1 MIRLAVFIW
10 DQFYNELMRFAPLV
24 SAIVVLGF
32 SAMAGF
38 TNCANASSPPSGAAS
53 HVSRD
58 CNQAQM
64 LANGRPIM
72 IPMHDDLEIGISL
85 AQHKFKA
92 GEPIELHIW
101 VDNHSDAP
109 AGVFT
114 CMDLER
120 FRAIGIAIFAQD
132 GHQVLS
138 QDEEQAR
145 KECSTNPQRGIQ
157 WGLWACPRNILIKI
171 PAHACVTRNNYDF
184 ESDLTSRY
192 RLPPG
197 KYAIRLQAGWQ
208 RGVNLCA
215 QELGEPS
222 PPRRG
227 DLIFTV
233 TNP

>member
-1 MIRLAVFIW
+1 MRSALTVLAIGT
-10 DQFYNELMRFAPLV
+10 
-24 SAIVVLGF
+24 LGL

-38 TNCANASSPPSGAAS
+38 ATRANASSPPPDSTPQA
-53 HVSRD
+53 SRD
-58 CNQAQM
+58 CNQAQL

-72 IPMHDDLEIGISL
+72 IPMRDGLEIGISL

-92 GEPIELHIW
+92 GEPIDLHIW
-101 VDNHSDAP
+101 VDNRSDAP

-120 FRAIGIAIFAQD
+120 FRASGIAIFAQD
-132 GHQVLS
+132 GHRVLS
-138 QDEEQAR
+138 QDQEQAR
-145 KECSTNPQRGIQ
+145 KECSANPQRVTQ
-157 WGLWACPRNILIKI
+157 WGLSACARNILIEI
-171 PAHACVTRNNYDF
+171 PAHACVTRSNYDF
-184 ESDLTSRY
+184 ESDLASLY

-215 QELGEPS
+215 QQLGEPS

>member
-1 MIRLAVFIW
+1 
-10 DQFYNELMRFAPLV
+10 
-24 SAIVVLGF
+24 
-32 SAMAGF
+32 MAGF
-38 TNCANASSPPSGAAS
+38 AIRTNASSPPPGPAPHAS
-53 HVSRD
+53 KD
-58 CNQAQM
+58 CNQAHL

-72 IPMHDDLEIGISL
+72 IPMRDDLEIGISL
-85 AQHKFKA
+85 AQPEFKA
-92 GEPIELHIW
+92 GEPIKLHIW
-101 VDNHSDAP
+101 VVNRSDAP

-120 FRAIGIAIFAQD
+120 FRASGIAIFAQD
-132 GHQVLS
+132 GHRVLS

-145 KECSTNPQRGIQ
+145 KGCSANPQGTIQ
-157 WGLWACPRNILIKI
+157 WGLAACARNILIKI
-171 PAHACVTRNNYDF
+171 PARACVTRNNNDF

-227 DLIFTV
+227 DLIFRV

>member
-1 MIRLAVFIW
+1 
-10 DQFYNELMRFAPLV
+10 MRSASTV
-24 SAIVVLGF
+24 SAIVVLGL

-38 TNCANASSPPSGAAS
+38 GIRANASSPPSGPAA
-53 HVSRD
+53 HAFRD
-58 CNQAQM
+58 CTQAQL

-72 IPMHDDLEIGISL
+72 IPMRDGIAIGISL

-101 VDNHSDAP
+101 IDNRSDAP

-120 FRAIGIAIFAQD
+120 FRASGIAIFAQD
-132 GHQVLS
+132 GHRVLS
-138 QDEEQAR
+138 QDEEKAR
-145 KECSTNPQRGIQ
+145 KECSANPQGAIQ
-157 WGLWACPRNILIKI
+157 WGLSACARNILLKI
-171 PAHACVTRNNYDF
+171 PAHTCVTQNNYDF

-197 KYAIRLQAGWQ
+197 KYAIRLRAGWQ
-208 RGVNLCA
+208 RGINLCA

-222 PPRRG
+222 PSRRA

-233 TNP
+233 ANP

>member
-1 MIRLAVFIW
+1 MYIQNR
-10 DQFYNELMRFAPLV
+10 FYNQSMRSAPTVL
-24 SAIVVLGF
+24 AIGALSL
-32 SAMAGF
+32 SAMAAF
-38 TNCANASSPPSGAAS
+38 ATRANTSSQAPGSVPQA
-53 HVSRD
+53 SRD
-58 CNQAQM
+58 CNEAQL

-72 IPMHDDLEIGISL
+72 VPMRDDLEVGISL

-101 VDNHSDAP
+101 VDNRSDAP

-120 FRAIGIAIFAQD
+120 FRASGIAIFAQD
-132 GHQVLS
+132 GHRVLS
-138 QDEEQAR
+138 QDQEQAR
-145 KECSTNPQRGIQ
+145 KECYANPQRAIQ
-157 WGLWACPRNILIKI
+157 WGISACARNILIEI
-171 PAHACVTRNNYDF
+171 PAHACVTRSNYDF

-197 KYAIRLQAGWQ
+197 KYRIRLQAGWH

-215 QELGEPS
+215 QELGKPS